1 MVLSAAVCYTLINV
15 KPEPGRK
22 GWFLEVKYKFPLFI
36 ILTGFVLVG
45 IWLWQFIN
53 VKTQTHASLQEAKEL
68 IADQPAV
75 APKKRGENSP
85 PPNMGETVGLLAI
98 PKIKAELAIVEGTDP
113 DDLEKGVGHYK
124 GAYFPGDQGQIV
136 LSGHRDTVFR
146 KLGELK
152 LGDSLKMEMPYGS
165 YTYEIIDTKIVQAD
179 DTSVITLQHEKE
191 ELILTT
197 CYPFSYVGNAPK
209 RYIIYASL
217 KSS

>member
-1 MVLSAAVCYTLINV
+1 MAKN
-15 KPEPGRK
+15 
-22 GWFLEVKYKFPLFI
+22 KFPLLI
-36 ILTGFVLVG
+36 IFTGLILVG
-45 IWLWQFIN
+45 IGLWQFIE
-53 VKTQTHASLQEAKEL
+53 VKTQTHASLKEAKDL

-75 APKKRGENSP
+75 APKKRVVNSP
-85 PPNMGETVGLLAI
+85 PPDMGETVGLLAI

-152 LGDSLKMEMPYGS
+152 IGDLLKMEMPYGS
-165 YTYEIIDTKIVQAD
+165 YSYEIIDTKIVKSD
-179 DTSVITLQHEKE
+179 DTSIITLQHEKE

-209 RYIIYASL
+209 RYIIYA
-217 KSS
+217 KPKVPKE

>member
-1 MVLSAAVCYTLINV
+1 MVKN
-15 KPEPGRK
+15 
-22 GWFLEVKYKFPLFI
+22 KFPLLI
-36 ILTGFVLVG
+36 IFTGLILVSIG
-45 IWLWQFIN
+45 LWQFID
-53 VKTQTHASLQEAKEL
+53 VKTQTHASLKEAKEL

-75 APKKRGENSP
+75 APKKRVVNSP
-85 PPNMGETVGLLAI
+85 PPDMGETVGLLAI

-152 LGDSLKMEMPYGS
+152 IGDLLKMEMPYGS
-165 YTYEIIDTKIVQAD
+165 YSYEIIDTKIVKSD
-179 DTSVITLQHEKE
+179 DTSIITLQHEKE

-209 RYIIYASL
+209 RYIIYATL

>member
-1 MVLSAAVCYTLINV
+1 M
-15 KPEPGRK
+15 
-22 GWFLEVKYKFPLFI
+22 KYKFPLFI
-36 ILTGFVLVG
+36 ILTGLVLVG
-45 IWLWQFIN
+45 VGLWQFIN

-75 APKKRGENSP
+75 VAPKKRVENSP

-152 LGDSLKMEMPYGS
+152 LGDSLKMECRMVHIHMKSLIPRLFRLMILALLRS
-165 YTYEIIDTKIVQAD
+165 NTK
-179 DTSVITLQHEKE
+179 
-191 ELILTT
+191 
-197 CYPFSYVGNAPK
+197 K
-209 RYIIYASL
+209 RN
-217 KSS
+217 

>member
-1 MVLSAAVCYTLINV
+1 V
-15 KPEPGRK
+15 KN
-22 GWFLEVKYKFPLFI
+22 KFPLLI
-36 ILTGFVLVG
+36 IFTGLILVSIG
-45 IWLWQFIN
+45 LWQFID
-53 VKTQTHASLQEAKEL
+53 VKTQTHASLKEAKEL

-75 APKKRGENSP
+75 APKKRVVNSP
-85 PPNMGETVGLLAI
+85 PPDMGETVGLLAI

-152 LGDSLKMEMPYGS
+152 IGDLLKMEMPYGS
-165 YTYEIIDTKIVQAD
+165 YSYEIIDTKIVKSD
-179 DTSVITLQHEKE
+179 DTSIITLQHEKE

-209 RYIIYASL
+209 RYIIYATL